1 MSKGKLSLAQR
12 RARLVAQVEQQ
23 RGTLAKGVE
32 EWRAPLVMVDQGV
45 SVLCYIRRHPE
56 WVAGAAVLIAAL
68 RSHRSGVWLG
78 RGWMAWQ
85 VINRLRNR
93 Q

>member
-1 MSKGKLSLAQR
+1 MNTKKLSPAMR
-12 RARLVAQVEQQ
+12 RARLVAQAAEQ
-23 RGTLAKGVE
+23 RLVLAESVE

-45 SVLCYIRRHPE
+45 SVLCYLRRHPE
-56 WVAGAAVLIAAL
+56 WVAGVAVLIAAL
-68 RSHRSGVWLG
+68 RSRRSGVWLG
-78 RGWMAWQ
+78 RGWMVWQ